1 MAGAG
6 CWPPASSEQ
15 NLASRLLR
23 LGLIQPRARA
33 RLAGIQLDRPSARR
47 LRRGGGRCAP
57 RCGLGHHSGE
67 LCEEC
72 VGSLATRA
80 VGVCRAEP
88 KSECSSRSKDH
99 GPHGLAPFA
108 GMAPRWA
115 VTLPFA
121 HPLCC
126 SAEPAVINSSHAV
139 RAICLGDF
147 CRPRGTRTRYTSAER
162 RYHWPI
168 GNSPPRPITSC
179 ETQAIPVKA
188 QLAATATLPL
198 RRHCGHDNSDRA
210 DCPVPHSAPQ
220 RHLEAVVACRWF
232 GQHAVAVVAARKLRT
247 ATQPLTGV
255 R

>member
-33 RLAGIQLDRPSARR
+33 LLAGIQLDRPSARR

-115 VTLPFA
+115 VTLTFA

-126 SAEPAVINSSHAV
+126 SAEPAVI
-139 RAICLGDF
+139 
-147 CRPRGTRTRYTSAER
+147 
-162 RYHWPI
+162 
-168 GNSPPRPITSC
+168 
-179 ETQAIPVKA
+179 
-188 QLAATATLPL
+188 
-198 RRHCGHDNSDRA
+198 
-210 DCPVPHSAPQ
+210 
-220 RHLEAVVACRWF
+220 
-232 GQHAVAVVAARKLRT
+232 
-247 ATQPLTGV
+247 
-255 R
+255 